1 MRTLIGLVKENLQV
15 VAVFVFL
22 VFMFIMT
29 TSCNKTDETPM
40 NGQVRILLT
49 DAPYPIALVENAYVT
64 LEKIELRKKDLGD
77 GSVDNSNNTNDN
89 SGDSMD
95 HPDGDGSPFI
105 VVMDEP
111 KEFNL
116 MDLQNGVTEELA
128 LVEIPAGNY
137 DLVRM
142 YIQGGTIELKDGGT
156 HDFKIPSG
164 ASSGLKV
171 FIQPGLEVQGG
182 ITEELLLDINLN
194 KSLVMKGNP
203 DNIQG
208 FNFKPVVRAM
218 NVSTTGRIEGIVT
231 DVSQN
236 ALEGA
241 DVWIE
246 NDAEEEIV
254 AAISDGNG
262 FYALLGVPAGTFT
275 LLTAKE
281 NFDTVKVDNVIVKPA
296 NRTEVNIE
304 MTESAETSE

>member
-1 MRTLIGLVKENLQV
+1 VKENLQV
-15 VAVFVFL
+15 VVVFVFL
-22 VFMFIMT
+22 AFMFIMT

-64 LEKIELRKKDLGD
+64 LEKIELRKKDLSD
-77 GSVDNSNNTNDN
+77 GSADDNNNANDD

-95 HPDGDGSPFI
+95 HSDGDGSPYI

-142 YIQGGTIELKDGGT
+142 YMQGGTIELKDGGT

-171 FIQPGLEVQGG
+171 FIWPGLEVQGG

-218 NVSTTGRIEGIVT
+218 NVSTTGRVEGIVT
-231 DVSQN
+231 DASQV

-241 DVWIE
+241 DVWVE

-254 AAISDGNG
+254 TAISDGNG
-262 FYALLGVPAGTFT
+262 FYALPGVPAGTFT
-275 LLTAKE
+275 LLAAKE
-281 NFDTVKVDNVIVKPA
+281 NYDTVKVDNVIVKQA

-304 MTESAETSE
+304 LTESAEASE

>member
-1 MRTLIGLVKENLQV
+1 MRTTLKLVKENLQV
-15 VAVFVFL
+15 VVVFVFL
-22 VFMFIMT
+22 VFMFMMT
-29 TSCNKTDETPM
+29 TSCNKTDETPL

-49 DAPYPIALVENAYVT
+49 DAPYPITLVENAYVT
-64 LEKIELRKKDLGD
+64 LEKIELRKKDL
-77 GSVDNSNNTNDN
+77 ND
-89 SGDSMD
+89 SGDDMNDDSGDAMD
-95 HPDGDGSPFI
+95 NGDGDGSPYI

-128 LVEIPAGNY
+128 LVEIPTGNY

-142 YIQGGTIELKDGGT
+142 YMQGGTIELKDGGT

-164 ASSGLKV
+164 ASSGLKI

-203 DNIQG
+203 GNVQG

-218 NVSTTGRIEGIVT
+218 NVSTTGRIEGIVS
-231 DVSQN
+231 DASQA

-246 NDAEEEIV
+246 NDAEEEILG
-254 AAISDGNG
+254 AISDDNG
-262 FYALLGVPAGTFT
+262 FYALVGIPAGTFT
-275 LLTAKE
+275 LLAAKE
-281 NFDTVKVDNVIVKPA
+281 NYDTVRVDNVIVKPA

-304 MTESAETSE
+304 MAESAETSE